1 MLQDNE
7 LRAYSKRGLLPGPE
21 ETEERFLE
29 RVALVQKV
37 ETPPNPLTDEEWKE
51 AQKITEKLFDFS
63 VDWVKAFYNDKGL
76 PFWEGAATWI
86 EKAPLIQ
93 LKSTF
98 RKKRRFSLYRKEEI
112 LAHESVHAARM
123 AYRSPRFEEHFAFLT
138 SKSSF
143 RRLFGPL
150 FRYPWES
157 ALLLLLLVVSLGAQA
172 ASFFWPET
180 FWLNTLV
187 LLPWAALTFGLLRL
201 TLSNY
206 TLLRCKQNL
215 RAFAQDTLPILVR
228 LTDQE
233 IALFANSSKQKI
245 HEYVE
250 REKAKT
256 LRWRMLAM
264 IYFDSL

>member
-7 LRAYSKRGLLPGPE
+7 LRAYNKRGLLPGPV
-21 ETEERFLE
+21 ETEEGFLE
-29 RVALVQKV
+29 RVSLVQKI
-37 ETPPNPLTDEEWKE
+37 ETPPNALTEEEWKQ
-51 AQKITEKLFDFS
+51 AHQITEKLFDFS

-98 RKKRRFSLYRKEEI
+98 RKKSRFSLYRKEEI

-123 AYRSPRFEEHFAFLT
+123 AYHSLRFEEHFAFLT
-138 SKSSF
+138 SKSAF
-143 RRLFGPL
+143 RKIFGPL

-157 ALLLLLLVVSLGAQA
+157 ALLLLLLLVSLGAQA
-172 ASFFWPET
+172 ASFYWPEA
-180 FWLNTLV
+180 FWLNTLM

-201 TLSNY
+201 TLTRY
-206 TLLRCKQNL
+206 TLLRCRQNL
-215 RAFAQDTLPILVR
+215 QPLAQDTLPILVR

-233 IALFANSSKQKI
+233 IALFAKSSPQKI
-245 HEYVE
+245 QEYIE

-264 IYFDSL
+264 IYFS